1 MSTRADLGGVDTV
14 DVPGVVLAI
23 TAVMAAMASFLVG
36 SGFGP
41 TATALVAWLSL
52 LLAASWVAFVDEG
65 ATTWHRMGA
74 VVFGAVCAV
83 GFITTSQS
91 VWGLTFPS
99 VALAAAVGR
108 RRSSPRLV
116 AAAAWLAATVFVVL
130 GNVLQQPSR
139 SGSLV

>member
-23 TAVMAAMASFLVG
+23 TAVLAAAASFLVKPG

-41 TATALVAWLSL
+41 AATALVAWLSL
-52 LLAASWVAFVDEG
+52 LLAACWVGFVDEG

-99 VALAAAVGR
+99 VALAAALGR

-116 AAAAWLAATVFVVL
+116 AAAAWLAAIVFVVL
-130 GNVLQQPSR
+130 GNVLP
-139 SGSLV
+139 